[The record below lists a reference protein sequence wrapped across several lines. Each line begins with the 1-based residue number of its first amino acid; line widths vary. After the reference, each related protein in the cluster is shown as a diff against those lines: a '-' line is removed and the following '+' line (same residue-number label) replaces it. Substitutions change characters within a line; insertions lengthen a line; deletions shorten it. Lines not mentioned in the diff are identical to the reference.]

1 MKTNKSLTR
10 IRNRQNTVMILKIK
24 VIKFEN
30 FLNFD
35 VNLLLKPKKERR
47 SNITTYLLNSVIK

>member
-10 IRNRQNTVMILKIK
+10 IRIRQNTVIILKIK